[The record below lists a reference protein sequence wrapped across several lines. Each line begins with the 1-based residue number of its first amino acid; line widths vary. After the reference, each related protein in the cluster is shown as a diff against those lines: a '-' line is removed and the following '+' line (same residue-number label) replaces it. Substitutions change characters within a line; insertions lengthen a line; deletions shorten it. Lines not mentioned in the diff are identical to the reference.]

1 MHFFQ
6 LSADSSI
13 LQENPF
19 RDGGK
24 LSQDAED
31 IVLAV
36 KTGKLSVVSGGLGQE
51 AGSTTHSADYQVSP
65 SLVKP
70 CNRKNAVIENI
81 PNPTT
86 STTKVQNLETS
97 HKSEKKYKKCC
108 TVSWLLHQDC
118 LYFTLNL
125 IFAFPCNK
133 MYKYWSIQ
141 PTWNLRSNIYMN

>member
-1 MHFFQ
+1 MHCFQ

-36 KTGKLSVVSGGLGQE
+36 KTGKLSVVSSGPGQE
-51 AGSTTHSADYQVSP
+51 AGSPAHSADYQVSP

-86 STTKVQNLETS
+86 STTTTTTKVQNLETS
-97 HKSEKKYKKCC
+97 HKPEKKYKKCC
-108 TVSWLLHQDC
+108 TVS
-118 LYFTLNL
+118 
-125 IFAFPCNK
+125 
-133 MYKYWSIQ
+133 
-141 PTWNLRSNIYMN
+141 

>member
-36 KTGKLSVVSGGLGQE
+36 KTGKLSVVSGGPGQE
-51 AGSTTHSADYQVSP
+51 AGSPTHSADYQVSP

-108 TVSWLLHQDC
+108 TVS
-118 LYFTLNL
+118 
-125 IFAFPCNK
+125 
-133 MYKYWSIQ
+133 
-141 PTWNLRSNIYMN
+141 